1 MTRKPTA
8 AAAAVAML
16 SVAASV
22 VALGSNVVSNA
33 SATANARTAQDTY
46 VAQAKADLAAGYKGL
61 YAAPPTT
68 APAHKKGVKVW
79 IISCG
84 QASAGCSIPVAAAK
98 AAAQALGWKP
108 TVFDG
113 DFGIGDAYN
122 NGVREAIAA
131 GAKVI
136 IPVGVNCNQAKSG
149 YQAAKKAGVIIS
161 GVQSFDCNDPEV
173 ADGSPLFT
181 VKDKY
186 TKAFP
191 TASATEEEV
200 GRLQA
205 DWIIVHTDGD
215 AKIINTDFVGITGGI
230 YENEGFVSEIAKC
243 ETCSILTTIDYSPA
257 DTTAGGVLQGDWAS
271 ALAQYP
277 QANAGVNISDGIIIE
292 DGMAQ
297 ALQSAGRTKTFALV
311 GNGAFAPN
319 NTLMQEQNGQDAAVQ
334 FDTQWVAWGAV
345 DEAIRA
351 LDHQSAV
358 FEGPGAQVVDAT
370 HNLPASGANYVARN
384 NYAAKYKKAWGV

>member
-1 MTRKPTA
+1 MTRKPTV
-8 AAAAVAML
+8 AAAAVATL

-22 VALGSNVVSNA
+22 LALGSNVVSNA
-33 SATANARTAQDTY
+33 SASANARTAQDTY

-61 YAAPPTT
+61 FGAPPTT

-98 AAAQALGWKP
+98 TAAQALGWKP

-113 DFGIGDAYN
+113 NFGIGDAYN

-186 TKAFP
+186 TK
-191 TASATEEEV
+191 
-200 GRLQA
+200 
-205 DWIIVHTDGD
+205 
-215 AKIINTDFVGITGGI
+215 
-230 YENEGFVSEIAKC
+230 
-243 ETCSILTTIDYSPA
+243 
-257 DTTAGGVLQGDWAS
+257 
-271 ALAQYP
+271 
-277 QANAGVNISDGIIIE
+277 
-292 DGMAQ
+292 
-297 ALQSAGRTKTFALV
+297 
-311 GNGAFAPN
+311 
-319 NTLMQEQNGQDAAVQ
+319 
-334 FDTQWVAWGAV
+334 
-345 DEAIRA
+345 
-351 LDHQSAV
+351 
-358 FEGPGAQVVDAT
+358 
-370 HNLPASGANYVARN
+370 
-384 NYAAKYKKAWGV
+384 